1 MQSGDM
7 KMKKCNYCR
16 ENKNTYVLFFE
27 KDNPDPVAI
36 HLWSKKKFG
45 LSTMIGTYLIKG
57 LKDGSILK
65 ARYFCGECNSMLPR
79 NKAQT
84 QEYLTKQDS
93 K

>member
-1 MQSGDM
+1 MTRCKD
-7 KMKKCNYCR
+7 CE

-27 KDNPDPVAI
+27 KDNPYPVAI

-45 LSTMIGTYLIKG
+45 LSTMIGTHLLKG
-57 LKDGSILK
+57 LEDGSILR

-79 NKAQT
+79 NKAQAK
-84 QEYLTKQDS
+84 EYLTKQDS